1 MNLVLL
7 SLIYRK
13 TDVQWNYLPT
23 GTVAQQVKNPPA
35 MWEAWVWSL
44 GWEDPLE
51 KGMAT
56 HSSILAWRIP
66 WREEPGGLQSMG
78 SQRVGHN
85 WTTFT
90 SFHIITSKKRKEKK
104 KKKARTPIHSVWFQR
119 PHSFHNVPRLSSR
132 DGLSSCRSEG
142 PMQCRHGNTTSLHPQ
157 DGVFSGKHLGAHSRQ
172 FI

>member
-23 GTVAQQVKNPPA
+23 GTVAQEVKNPPA
-35 MWEAWVWSL
+35 MWEAWVGSL

-56 HSSILAWRIP
+56 QSSILAWRIP

-90 SFHIITSKKRKEKK
+90 SLHIITSQKRKK
-104 KKKARTPIHSVWFQR
+104 KKSQNSYSLCLIPKTTLLPQCSQALFPWWAKWLWEWR
-119 PHSFHNVPRLSSR
+119 PHA
-132 DGLSSCRSEG
+132 
-142 PMQCRHGNTTSLHPQ
+142 MQT
-157 DGVFSGKHLGAHSRQ
+157 RQ
-172 FI
+172 HD